1 MLEKSNQNNKKYLE
15 EQKPWEDIQ
24 GGDWFYH
31 ERIAQENL
39 VDDLLN
45 YGSYDT
51 WEQNL
56 LKELGY

>member
-1 MLEKSNQNNKKYLE
+1 MLEKNNRNQDYIDDRKYWE
-15 EQKPWEDIQ
+15 EIQ

-39 VDDLLN
+39 ADDLLN

-56 LKELGY
+56 FKELGY